1 MTREQY
7 RASQNNKT
15 NTDAKT
21 LPQTGNNNELGL
33 VGLGL
38 LTLAG
43 MFGLVAKRRSN

>member
-21 LPQTGNNNELGL
+21 LPQTGNHNQAGL
-33 VGLGL
+33 VGLGIA
-38 LTLAG
+38 TLIS
-43 MFGLVAKRRSN
+43 MFGLAATNKKY